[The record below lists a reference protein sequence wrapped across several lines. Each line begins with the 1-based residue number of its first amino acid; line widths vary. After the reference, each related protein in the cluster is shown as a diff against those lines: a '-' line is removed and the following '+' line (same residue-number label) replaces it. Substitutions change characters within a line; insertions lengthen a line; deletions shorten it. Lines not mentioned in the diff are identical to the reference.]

1 MDNVI
6 SWLNDHDV
14 TEGEGRVGT
23 WIEFS
28 ARHGVLKMYFTF
40 KLDQG
45 ESEFTG
51 YLLCRNANE
60 WGRLANAFG
69 INQNIR
75 SVSIRFGGGLP
86 EDGIESIGDCQC
98 VRLFFAGLERN
109 ESVKYLTLDIVW
121 LPLHWDH
128 IDSPYPTFNIQNAQ
142 FKTNLLELELLN
154 KQRLHIMDYQCPYF
168 STCLE
173 GLMTSEHR
181 TIGDDPHL
189 GIRDLCIT
197 DIRDGQQVPLNATI
211 FQSLISACSDAYSLR
226 LYCLSPSHCSAVASF
241 LRDTNTVKL
250 TVEFSDDTLSLE
262 DEATIINGLRENKS
276 LREFHLYMDT
286 VMTNEDVADYFPH
299 GHLAKALCDSSS
311 IENILNSNHTLTK
324 VYPRTILPFDFED
337 VDVFTVGDCLS
348 LNENTD
354 KDKVKREK
362 IARYYFVGDFDVSPL
377 ARLPMSVV
385 PSILGMIKC
394 DKLLDRQS
402 AIFRLL
408 KSIPDLCNVDSTAK
422 IVCNDNHDDI
432 EAGKFGECV
441 NKRRRKS

>member
-28 ARHGVLKMYFTF
+28 AQHGVLKMYFTF

-109 ESVKYLTLDIVW
+109 ESVKYLMLDIVW

-226 LYCLSPSHCSAVASF
+226 VYCLS
-241 LRDTNTVKL
+241 
-250 TVEFSDDTLSLE
+250 
-262 DEATIINGLRENKS
+262 GLI
-276 LREFHLYMDT
+276 
-286 VMTNEDVADYFPH
+286 V
-299 GHLAKALCDSSS
+299 
-311 IENILNSNHTLTK
+311 
-324 VYPRTILPFDFED
+324 
-337 VDVFTVGDCLS
+337 
-348 LNENTD
+348 
-354 KDKVKREK
+354 
-362 IARYYFVGDFDVSPL
+362 
-377 ARLPMSVV
+377 
-385 PSILGMIKC
+385 
-394 DKLLDRQS
+394 RQ
-402 AIFRLL
+402 
-408 KSIPDLCNVDSTAK
+408 
-422 IVCNDNHDDI
+422 
-432 EAGKFGECV
+432 
-441 NKRRRKS
+441 